1 MGDGKTCEE
10 LDDWKKGMEETK
22 ACLGN
27 ICISKQRHPPKKKL
41 YRVLL
46 HQSQIFHVLTYIF
59 CFKDTSNLYI
69 Y

>member
-41 YRVLL
+41 YRVLFFVAVAYTINFL
-46 HQSQIFHVLTYIF
+46 L
-59 CFKDTSNLYI
+59 SNYL
-69 Y
+69 